1 MLLRKIQKTKILR
14 NMMGKTI
21 YTIKRL
27 EDEVELLYKNVE
39 QKTNR

>member
-1 MLLRKIQKTKILR
+1 
-14 NMMGKTI
+14 MMGKTI
-21 YTIKRL
+21 YTMKSL